1 MGACLD
7 IMHHVSST
15 LVIEAN
21 AVTDNPLV
29 FVDTEEI
36 ISGGNFHAEPIAFA
50 ADHLAL
56 AIAEIGSISERRCA
70 LLIDPQLSGLPAFL
84 VKESGL
90 NSGFMIPQVTAA
102 ALVSENKNLAY
113 PASVDSIPTSANQED
128 HVSMATHAA
137 NRLLTMTQNLA
148 YVIAIE
154 YLSAAQGV
162 DFHKPMNT
170 SKKLQKIMQN
180 IRAISDSLNNDR
192 SLAPDIERLS
202 SLIISGELCPLE
214 HEIFSK

>member
-1 MGACLD
+1 M
-7 IMHHVSST
+7 
-15 LVIEAN
+15 
-21 AVTDNPLV
+21 
-29 FVDTEEI
+29 
-36 ISGGNFHAEPIAFA
+36 
-50 ADHLAL
+50 
-56 AIAEIGSISERRCA
+56 
-70 LLIDPQLSGLPAFL
+70 
-84 VKESGL
+84 
-90 NSGFMIPQVTAA
+90 
-102 ALVSENKNLAY
+102 VSENKNLAY